1 MAIKS
6 RIHQFLPEDCMKE
19 LNKVKRDVLISD
31 NNKKIDL
38 FCAILDKYEVPYT
51 ELGGGTNRFAIM
63 IDNYAF
69 KIAMDKDGEKDNWM
83 EFSLTQEL
91 QPFVVKCYECNGL
104 ILVTEYVNLVTR
116 DEFMSN
122 KEEMRLILS
131 YIAQGYLL
139 GDVGTIP
146 KNFTNWGYRDSGEW
160 VILDFAYLY
169 RIRGEEMKCG
179 HVNKSGDVCEA
190 FLEYDY
196 DYSSLRC
203 PKCGHK
209 YIFNEI
215 RGRISKEF
223 EDEEVDFVKNMAYVV
238 TQPITEF
245 GKEGKRPDTEEDE
258 CEDDINNERKDDDT
272 MGRNHNYEVTEE
284 EAMESYL
291 AALASLK
298 TKAREEEL
306 EAEEEP
312 KLETNFESLEETI
325 EEMVD
330 AMEDEPIRLIDEDGD
345 IIDGEDEEPEYITSP
360 YVDEDPHGLMEDDE
374 DEEWAEEPVEVED
387 EEDWYE
393 DEMDDE
399 EYPETSEDLAQ
410 DESYMAAVEDIS
422 ENKDKYVNEERV
434 VEEASDDAVT
444 LTISTPEI
452 EPLYI
457 DKVATSNMYGE
468 MRSFTAEEVEAHER
482 VLEKM
487 SVDTGLNVVD
497 YLELPEE
504 KPTEAKIDI
513 GMGISIDVKYTE
525 PAPQEDEEKSFLK
538 IEKPVVDLEDEEE
551 YDEWYDEAVMEN
563 LEAKYAS
570 KKKFN

>member
-6 RIHQFLPEDCMKE
+6 RIHQFLSEDCMKE

-38 FCAILDKYEVPYT
+38 FCAILDKYEVPYS
-51 ELGGGTNRFAIM
+51 ELGGGTNRFAVM
-63 IDNYAF
+63 IDNYTF

-91 QPFVVKCYECNGL
+91 QPFVIKCYECNGL

-116 DEFMSN
+116 DEFMAN

-146 KNFTNWGYRDSGEW
+146 KNFTNWGFRDNGEW

-169 RIRGEEMKCG
+169 RVRGEEMKCG

-203 PKCGHK
+203 PRCGHK

-238 TQPITEF
+238 TKPLTEF
-245 GKEGKRPDTEEDE
+245 GKEGKVAEAETEE
-258 CEDDINNERKDDDT
+258 CEVETERKDDED
-272 MGRNHNYEVTEE
+272 MGRNHNYEITEE
-284 EAMESYL
+284 EAMDSYMS
-291 AALASLK
+291 ALAFLRK
-298 TKAREEEL
+298 QNENEIEEE
-306 EAEEEP
+306 ETP
-312 KLETNFESLEETI
+312 LETDFESLEETI

-330 AMEDEPIRLIDEDGD
+330 ELEDEPVRLIDEDGD
-345 IIDGEDEEPEYITSP
+345 VVDEEPEFVASP
-360 YVDEDPHGLMEDDE
+360 YVDEDPYGVMDDE
-374 DEEWAEEPVEVED
+374 EDWEEEPVEVVED
-387 EEDWYE
+387 EEWFE
-393 DEMDDE
+393 DSSDE
-399 EYPETSEDLAQ
+399 DLPETVEDVAN
-410 DESYMAAVEDIS
+410 DESYMEAVEEIA
-422 ENKDKYVNEERV
+422 ENREEYVDEV
-434 VEEASDDAVT
+434 VEDTEDEVKF
-444 LTISTPEI
+444 TISKPETVVELPKETLASEYGVMTLE
-452 EPLYI
+452 EPI
-457 DKVATSNMYGE
+457 VEE
-468 MRSFTAEEVEAHER
+468 MRGFTAEEEVARQR

-487 SVDTGLNVVD
+487 SIDTGKNVVD
-497 YLELPEE
+497 FLELPEE
-504 KPTEAKIDI
+504 HPTETKIDI

-525 PAPQEDEEKSFLK
+525 PAPQVDEEERSFLK
-538 IEKPVVDLEDEEE
+538 IEKPSFDFEEEE
-551 YDEWYDEAVMEN
+551 YDDMYDEAVLEN

-570 KKKFN
+570 KKRLN